1 MTDRLGGHEPADPT
15 SSDAYQDRRET
26 RLGPDTLQPPNS
38 ARPLY
43 ECGCGDC
50 YEWSD
55 PLADVEVPVYA
66 SDMCPSPRLMTIA
79 RAKEA
84 YVRYQSASHQSP
96 ERTGAY
102 GRHLG
107 KYANI
112 LEADRRLQRAY
123 EGLTTAM
130 MTRRQSPLDEHGE
143 WIPPVSLHSR
153 LADTFASIRK
163 SLSYHL
169 GRKHGFDDW
178 EYLAVT
184 AMTDTAATPHQ
195 HVVIWVEDPA
205 GELHRDMLQ
214 PAVDKHVASVATA
227 THEDH
232 GDGAVTIQHSP
243 DRVDH
248 VPEAYSAIHEQTRTV
263 ERGEYGPSVPAN
275 TTVAQY
281 VGSQL
286 PHLYLG
292 HVLGESHG
300 EQEHLETQLEGG
312 TVAWA
317 SPYQTLSSSSG
328 VALS

>member
-1 MTDRLGGHEPADPT
+1 MTDRHGASEPADPP
-15 SSDAYQDRRET
+15 SSGVYQNRRGT
-26 RLGPDTLQPPNS
+26 RLGPDTLKPDNS
-38 ARPLY
+38 ATPLW

-50 YEWSD
+50 SHWAD

-66 SDMCPSPRLMTIA
+66 ADMCPNPRLMTIA

-102 GRHLG
+102 ERHVG

-112 LEADRRLQRAY
+112 LEADRRLQREY

-130 MTRRQSPLDEHGE
+130 VTRRQSPLDEHGE
-143 WIPPVSLHSR
+143 WIKPVSLHSR
-153 LADTFASIRK
+153 LSDTFASIRK

-169 GRKHGFDDW
+169 DRKHGFDDW

-195 HVVIWVEDPA
+195 HILLWVEDPA
-205 GELHRDMLQ
+205 DDLHREMLE
-214 PAVDKHVASVATA
+214 PAVNKHVNSVATA
-227 THEDH
+227 STEHH
-232 GDGAVTIQHSP
+232 GDGAITIQHSP

-248 VPEAYSAIHEQTRTV
+248 VPDTYSAIREQTATTGS
-263 ERGEYGPSVPAN
+263 GEYGPSVPAN

-281 VGSQL
+281 VASQL

-300 EQEHLETQLEGG
+300 EQEHLETHLDGG

-317 SPYQTLSSSSG
+317 SPYRTVCSSSG

>member
-1 MTDRLGGHEPADPT
+1 MADRLDGHEPADP
-15 SSDAYQDRRET
+15 SSGDAYEDRRET
-26 RLGPDTLQPPNS
+26 RLGPDTLQPDKS
-38 ARPLY
+38 ATPLW
-43 ECGCGDC
+43 ECGCGEC
-50 YEWSD
+50 SHWVD
-55 PLADVEVPVYA
+55 PLAVATVTQYA
-66 SDMCPSPRLMTIA
+66 ADECPSPKLMTIA

-84 YVRYQSASHQSP
+84 YVRYQSASHQTA

-102 GRHLG
+102 ERHLG
-107 KYANI
+107 KYATI

-123 EGLTTAM
+123 SGLSTAM
-130 MTRRQSPLDEHGE
+130 LTRRQSPLDEHGE

-169 GRKHGFDDW
+169 GRKGGFTY

-184 AMTDTAATPHQ
+184 AMTDSAATPHQ
-195 HVVIWVEDPA
+195 HIVLWVEDPA
-205 GELHRDMLQ
+205 DDLHREMLQ
-214 PAVDKHVASVATA
+214 PAVNKHVASVATA

-248 VPEAYSAIHEQTRTV
+248 VPEAYSAIHELTNTIEQ
-263 ERGEYGPSVPAN
+263 GEFGPSVPKN

-292 HVLGESHG
+292 HVLGETHG
-300 EQEHLETQLEGG
+300 EQENLSTHLDGG
-312 TVAWA
+312 AVAWA
-317 SPYQTLSSSSG
+317 SPYRTVCSSSG

>member
-1 MTDRLGGHEPADPT
+1 MTSRLGGHEPADPA

-26 RLGPDTLQPPNS
+26 RLGPDTLKPANS
-38 ARPLY
+38 ACPLW

-50 YEWSD
+50 SHWAD
-55 PLADVEVPVYA
+55 PLADVKVPVYA

-96 ERTGAY
+96 ERTSVY
-102 GRHLG
+102 ERHRG

-112 LEADRRLQRAY
+112 LEADRRLQREY

-130 MTRRQSPLDEHGE
+130 VTRRQSPLDEQGG
-143 WIPPVSLHSR
+143 WIKPVSLHSR
-153 LADTFASIRK
+153 LSDTFASIRK

-169 GRKHGFDDW
+169 GRKHGFKW

-184 AMTDTAATPHQ
+184 AMTDSAATPHQ
-195 HVVIWVEDPA
+195 HILLWVKDPA
-205 GELHRDMLQ
+205 GELHGNMLQ

-232 GDGAVTIQHSP
+232 GDGAITVQHSP

-248 VPEAYSAIHEQTRTV
+248 VPDEFTAIREQTRTV
-263 ERGEYGPSVPAN
+263 ERGQYGPSVPKN

-281 VGSQL
+281 VASQL

-292 HVLGESHG
+292 HVLGETHG
-300 EQEHLETQLEGG
+300 EQDNLQTHLDGG
-312 TVAWA
+312 AVAWA
-317 SPYQTLSSSSG
+317 SPYRTVSSSSG